1 MIIIRLSFFIYRQ
14 LICHLDILIKY
25 EMVYTLCRMSE
36 AVIKQESI
44 TRKPGAFEKRIHEID
59 LIRGFLI
66 GLVVMD
72 HIFCF
77 VTNFSRGWPSCQGLY
92 QFTSFYWYSQAREIV
107 RFFALAG
114 FCTVSGISTAF
125 SKNNWIR
132 AGQMIALAFGLSA
145 VTNIANTFL
154 LSKIGNAADC
164 LIIDFNVIAVLGF
177 STLFY
182 CFFQKGTWRRL
193 AAAMLVLFIISWTYY
208 PHLITFV
215 GNKYINFPPLFEP
228 KNYADWMP
236 LFPFIFFFFAGALI
250 STHVYMPERKS
261 LFSKRY
267 NWERP
272 LCFMGRHS
280 LIIYATHVLIIIGVL
295 SLLNLAL
302 GK

>member
-1 MIIIRLSFFIYRQ
+1 
-14 LICHLDILIKY
+14 
-25 EMVYTLCRMSE
+25 MVYTLFRMSK
-36 AVIKQESI
+36 AVIQKESI

-77 VTNFSRGWPSCQGLY
+77 TTNFSSGWPSCQGLY
-92 QFTSFYWYSQAREIV
+92 KFVAFYWHSDARAIV

-114 FCTVSGISTAF
+114 FCMVSGISVAF

-132 AGQMIALAFGLSA
+132 SGQMIAIAFLLAA
-145 VTNIANTFL
+145 VTNMANKFL
-154 LSKIGNAADC
+154 LPKLGNAADS

-193 AAAMLVLFIISWTYY
+193 AAATALLFILSWTYY
-208 PHLITFV
+208 PHLIQFTA
-215 GNKYINFPPLFEP
+215 GKYINFPPLFEP
-228 KNYADWMP
+228 KEYADWMP
-236 LFPFIFFFFAGALI
+236 LFPFIFFFFAGALL
-250 STHVYMPERKS
+250 STHIYMPERKS
-261 LFSKRY
+261 LFNKRY

-280 LIIYATHVLIIIGVL
+280 LIIYGTHVLIIIGVL